1 MAFSTLSFS
10 FLCEIVVEVN
20 VGWWRR
26 CCGSGGGGRGE
37 GGGRGVVIVV
47 VVEVMDVSVVAGH
60 RADVF
65 CRFWEPHRAGE
76 VLSIFFK

>member
-1 MAFSTLSFS
+1 MW
-10 FLCEIVVEVN
+10 
-20 VGWWRR
+20 GWWRR
-26 CCGSGGGGRGE
+26 CCGCGGGGRCE

-65 CRFWEPHRAGE
+65 FRFWEPYRAGE
-76 VLSIFFK
+76 VLSIFFKMTVFSYFPEKIGRAHV